1 MEWYNILSLVLSLL
15 GFPALCVLGYSSLYK
30 RIKDADIKRTATQ
43 EGIQALLRAQ
53 MISEY
58 NKALDKGYAAI
69 YAKQNFEN
77 VWNKYHALGMNGVMD
92 DIRDKYMN
100 LPDRKEQI
108 KDDSIIGNDSKNNNI
123 NIGVN

>member
-1 MEWYNILSLVLSLL
+1 MTILTWYDVLVLIGIPSLFSIL
-15 GFPALCVLGYSSLYK
+15 YGYLYK

-69 YAKQNFEN
+69 YAKENFEN
-77 VWNKYHALGMNGVMD
+77 VWNKYHSLGANGVMD
-92 DIRDKYMN
+92 DIHEKYMS
-100 LPDRKEQI
+100 LPDRKEQ
-108 KDDSIIGNDSKNNNI
+108 DNDEHQLED
-123 NIGVN
+123 

>member
-1 MEWYNILSLVLSLL
+1 MEWYDIVSLVLSCI
-15 GFPALCVLGYSSLYK
+15 GFPTVCVVAYKSLYK
-30 RIKDADIKRTATQ
+30 RIRDADIKRTATQ

-77 VWNKYHALGMNGVMD
+77 VWEKYHSLGANGVMD
-92 DIRDKYMN
+92 DIHDKYMN
-100 LPDRKEQI
+100 LPVRKELIQ
-108 KDDSIIGNDSKNNNI
+108 NEHQLENTN
-123 NIGVN
+123 

>member
-1 MEWYNILSLVLSLL
+1 MQWYNVLTMILSLI
-15 GFPALCVLGYSSLYK
+15 GFPTICAGIYVSLYK

-69 YAKQNFEN
+69 YAKENFEN
-77 VWNKYHALGMNGVMD
+77 VWKKYHALGVNGVMD
-92 DIRDKYMN
+92 DIHEKYMS
-100 LPDRKEQI
+100 LPDRKE
-108 KDDSIIGNDSKNNNI
+108 KDYEH
-123 NIGVN
+123 

>member
-1 MEWYNILSLVLSLL
+1 MKGDDAVEWYDILSLVLSCI
-15 GFPALCVLGYSSLYK
+15 GFPTVCVIAYKSLYK

-77 VWNKYHALGMNGVMD
+77 VWKKYHSLGVNGVMD
-92 DIRDKYMN
+92 DIHDKYMD
-100 LPDRKEQI
+100 LPDRKELLNNEH
-108 KDDSIIGNDSKNNNI
+108 KLESKN
-123 NIGVN
+123 